1 MNEDNPGIILKV
13 TFDKMSPATENFLY
27 FLTVFLITLLI
38 YLYLIILD
46 FVTIRI
52 MYIRDKTMARN
63 SLEPYSNIRYTEIN

>member
-27 FLTVFLITLLI
+27 FLTVFLVTLLI

-52 MYIRDKTMARN
+52 MYIRDKVAHN
-63 SLEPYSNIRYTEIN
+63 SLQPYAGINYTEIN

>member
-52 MYIRDKTMARN
+52 MYIRDKATRN
-63 SLEPYSNIRYTEIN
+63 SLQPYAGINYTEIN

>member
-13 TFDKMSPATENFLY
+13 TFDKLSPDTENFLY

-46 FVTIRI
+46 FVTIRV
-52 MYIRDKTMARN
+52 MYIRDKVARN
-63 SLEPYSNIRYTEIN
+63 SLQTYADIHYTEVN